1 MPGVLKEP
9 SSALTG
15 GWPRTLRVGFSAL
28 ITGTL
33 ASLPLLSSVDVYS
46 LSCALAVPLMTAA
59 LATWLTQTPPQSA
72 QQFSPESD
80 AAPLNHLLSQVLPVW
95 HEHVSSAQT
104 QIDNA
109 VNDLIGNF
117 SSVSDQFED
126 AGFKGAGGATS
137 QQDDSS
143 ALLAQCERE
152 LQDVIALMS
161 KLNASKHQVNDSMAE
176 LLQATRDL
184 QEMAQGVAQIAAQTN
199 LLAINAAIEAAHA
212 GESGRGFATVAKEI
226 RGLSQ
231 SSASTASQIKDR
243 ITRVTTIMQ
252 GATDAAL
259 EASTHEEQA
268 IAQSSQVVQE
278 VLSRMQGLSADAD
291 NMRERG
297 NTIRS
302 HIEQLIVSLQF
313 QDRINQMIG
322 VVDGDIQRLSEHI
335 GRAEPPP
342 APQTWLADLQRQY
355 TMREQ
360 RHDQGGSGPGQAN
373 AQAKPHT
380 QAVRKVVFF

>member
-1 MPGVLKEP
+1 MV
-9 SSALTG
+9 TG
-15 GWPRTLRVGFSAL
+15 A
-28 ITGTL
+28 L
-33 ASLPLLSSVDVYS
+33 ASLPLMSSVDALS
-46 LSCALAVPLMTAA
+46 LSSALAVTVITAA
-59 LATWLTQTPPQSA
+59 LATWLTQAPPASA
-72 QQFSPESD
+72 RTLTNQTE

-126 AGFKGAGGATS
+126 AGFKGAGGVTS

-143 ALLAQCERE
+143 ALLDQCERE

-161 KLNASKHQVNDSMAE
+161 KLNASKHQANDSMAE

-212 GESGRGFATVAKEI
+212 GETGRGFATVAKEI
-226 RGLSQ
+226 RSLSQ

-243 ITRVTTIMQ
+243 IIRVTTIMQ
-252 GATDAAL
+252 GATDAAI
-259 EASTHEEQA
+259 EASAQEEQA
-268 IAQSSQVVQE
+268 IAQSSHVMQE

-291 NMRERG
+291 TMRERG
-297 NTIRS
+297 NTIRN

-322 VVDGDIQRLSEHI
+322 VVDGDIQRLSNQI
-335 GRAEPPP
+335 SSAEPPP
-342 APQTWLADLQRQY
+342 EPQVWLADLQRQY

-360 RHDQGGSGPGQAN
+360 RHDQGASAPGKVQAN
-373 AQAKPHT
+373 APPP
-380 QAVRKVVFF
+380 RKVVFF

>member
-9 SSALTG
+9 SSALHG
-15 GWPRTLRVGFSAL
+15 GWPRTLRIGLSAL

-33 ASLPLLSSVDVYS
+33 AALPLLSSVDALS
-46 LSCALAVPLMTAA
+46 LSCALAVPVVTAA
-59 LATWLTQTPPQSA
+59 LATWLTQPPSTSA
-72 QQFSPESD
+72 SPSTPESD
-80 AAPLNHLLSQVLPVW
+80 AAPLNHLLAHVLPVW

-126 AGFKGAGGATS
+126 AGFKGAGGAAS
-137 QQDDSS
+137 QHEDSGV
-143 ALLAQCERE
+143 LLAQCERE
-152 LQDVIALMS
+152 LQEVIAQMG
-161 KLNASKHQVNDSMAE
+161 KLNANKHQVNASMAE

-231 SSASTASQIKDR
+231 SSASTATQIKDR
-243 ITRVTTIMQ
+243 ISRVTTIMQ
-252 GATDAAL
+252 GATDAAI
-259 EASTHEEQA
+259 EASAHEEQA
-268 IAQSSQVVQE
+268 IAQSSHVVQE
-278 VLSRMQGLSADAD
+278 VLSHMQGLSADAD
-291 NMRERG
+291 TMRERG

-322 VVDGDIQRLSEHI
+322 VVDGDIQRLSDQI
-335 GRAEPPP
+335 GRADPPP
-342 APQTWLADLQRQY
+342 DPQVWLADLQRQY

-360 RHDQGGSGPGQAN
+360 RHDQGGSAPGQAN
-373 AQAKPHT
+373 AQSRTPT